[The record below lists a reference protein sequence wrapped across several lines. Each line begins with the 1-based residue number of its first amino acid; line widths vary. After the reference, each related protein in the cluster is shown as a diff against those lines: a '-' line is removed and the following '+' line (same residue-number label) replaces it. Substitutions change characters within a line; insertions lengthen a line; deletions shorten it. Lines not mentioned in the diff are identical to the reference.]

1 MADPSS
7 VTVADQ
13 LVLRP
18 RTTRVEGKP
27 VLAKRPAVAYAQGLA
42 PVLEVVVRDGEGRP
56 VNLTGLGFASANP
69 ASSAS
74 SESSSAAAQGR
85 VVLRLREVLT
95 RPGGGVRPLEVEG
108 VVWDA
113 PAGVV
118 RFKLPKAAGE
128 ASGAMIAEA
137 GLYDQAGELVYT
149 YDLHV
154 LVERGQFGAVQTLRG
169 LPAVDEVRVW
179 MRDNDPTDN
188 FLLKDL
194 EFDLAEVVEA
204 MVDCVREWN
213 TSLPPIR
220 QKYNT
225 CTFPAPSAMRL
236 GVMGRLY
243 ALAAKHYRRDHLPYS
258 AAGVQVD
265 DKNKAPEYE
274 QVGQAMCAQY
284 TQWVKA
290 DKARI
295 NRENFSGTTGS
306 GYARGGW

>member
-13 LVLRP
+13 LVVRP
-18 RTTRVEGKP
+18 RTTRVEGRP

-42 PVLEVVVRDGEGRP
+42 PVVEVVVRDGEGRP
-56 VNLTGLGFASANP
+56 VNLTGLGLASANP

-74 SESSSAAAQGR
+74 SASSAGAGGR
-85 VVLRLREVLT
+85 VLMRLREVFSVG
-95 RPGGGVRPLEVEG
+95 PQNPPIEVEG
-108 VVWDA
+108 FAWDA
-113 PAGVV
+113 PAGVT
-118 RFKLPKAAGE
+118 RFKLPKEAGAAP
-128 ASGAMIAEA
+128 GAMIAEI
-137 GLYDQAGELVYT
+137 GLYDEAGELVYT

-154 LVERGQFGAVQTLRG
+154 LVERGQFGEVVTGRG
-169 LPAVDEVRVW
+169 LPAVDEVRLW

-188 FLLKDL
+188 FLLREL
-194 EFDLAEVVEA
+194 EFDLSEVVES
-204 MVDCVREWN
+204 MIDCVREWN

-225 CTFPAPSAMRL
+225 CTFPNPSAMRL

-243 ALAAKHYRRDHLPYS
+243 QLAAKHYRRAHLPYS
-258 AAGVQVD
+258 AGGVQLD

-274 QVGQAMCAQY
+274 QVGQAMCQQY
-284 TQWVKA
+284 TQWVKT

-295 NRENFSGTTGS
+295 NRENFTGTSGSPYGRRF
-306 GYARGGW
+306 G